1 MSEELEDPIIVE
13 DNLAGDYGAC
23 DDGHNFVS
31 PINASGPCFF
41 YSVAFIL
48 FFNGESLT
56 CFLIWKSSLT
66 VFHLQ
71 RLLVSPIFTP
81 C

>member
-1 MSEELEDPIIVE
+1 MCAVLVSEELEDPIIVE

-41 YSVAFIL
+41 IQLHLS
-48 FFNGESLT
+48 
-56 CFLIWKSSLT
+56 CFLMES
-66 VFHLQ
+66 HL
-71 RLLVSPIFTP
+71 RAS
-81 C
+81 